1 MLQQILR
8 VILWPMTDDTKKLL
22 KSAGKNTAS
31 VLGYVSTAATFFP
44 IGNVARPYVL
54 WLGLVLIIV
63 GVFRGAQ
70 AVTAE
75 KNKEI
80 EAVRKGTEKQVK
92 DIRTQQDRTIA
103 ELNGRIT
110 QLSRKP
116 YAEDL
121 ERGVRELLSR
131 MSDEGRRMLLHLL
144 KHAPIENGRS
154 LLNDVPIERQQA
166 Q

>member
-1 MLQQILR
+1 
-8 VILWPMTDDTKKLL
+8 
-22 KSAGKNTAS
+22 
-31 VLGYVSTAATFFP
+31 
-44 IGNVARPYVL
+44 
-54 WLGLVLIIV
+54 LGLVLIIV

-144 KHAPIENGRS
+144 KHAPISTSQPRAR
-154 LLNDVPIERQQA
+154 LLEGDAQA
-166 Q
+166 FVELFKSEARAEDGNRIIAHSPL